1 MATRPK
7 KPTDETHEE
16 YIHVRI
22 PAELKAKLKAAA
34 KSSGMD
40 LSNYCRAAMV
50 EKAKRDGHKI

>member
-7 KPTDETHEE
+7 KPTDASPEE
-16 YIHVRI
+16 FIHVRI
-22 PAELKAKLKAAA
+22 PPELKAKLKAVA